1 MVGFRDL
8 VGVAYVPVSKNV
20 AVKAALVLQQWSI
33 GPGLSKYFS
42 ERIS

>member
-20 AVKAALVLQQWSI
+20 AVK
-33 GPGLSKYFS
+33 GLFTYYVNTFFDFWDPPTHYTV
-42 ERIS
+42 